1 MLAPGYD
8 SGSAPQWAE
17 GKAGG
22 WRGVRERAHPG
33 AYRRTPPAMR
43 PSAPLVSRPHP
54 PYADFVSLLNKVGTR
69 SGRARTVVADGSPGS
84 LLRLRAAITVFF
96 ALDGFVFAGW
106 VVRIPAIKEQ
116 THASASALGLA
127 LLGVSAGA
135 IVTMALVGRACRHF
149 GNHPVT
155 AVCAVLVSLAIALP
169 PHMHT
174 AWSLGA
180 VLLVFGIGYGGIN
193 VAMNSA
199 AVDLVNALGRP
210 VMPSFHAAFS
220 LGGMLGAGLGGL
232 VASHLSPSWHL
243 AMLAVIG
250 LLVTAATTPTL
261 LRHRAPGTPAP
272 SRPAKLAPEAG
283 LAEPSGGT
291 AAKAPAHGK
300 ITGVVVILGVVALCS
315 SYGEGAM
322 ADWGALH
329 LDQDLDASAG
339 TASAGYSLFA
349 LAMMI
354 GRLSGTTLLERIGP
368 TTTVVGGAFVSAAG
382 MLIAALAPTLWLA
395 LVGFTVMGLGV
406 ANIFPATIG
415 RAGTIAGPSGVA
427 TASTLGYGG
436 LLLGPPVDRVH
447 GRTWF

>member
-1 MLAPGYD
+1 
-8 SGSAPQWAE
+8 
-17 GKAGG
+17 
-22 WRGVRERAHPG
+22 
-33 AYRRTPPAMR
+33 MR
-43 PSAPLVSRPHP
+43 PPAPLVSRPHP
-54 PYADFVSLLNKVGTR
+54 PYADFVSLLNKVGSR

-169 PHMHT
+169 PHMHA

-261 LRHRAPGTPAP
+261 LRHRRPGTPPRPAP
-272 SRPAKLAPEAG
+272 PSSPRRPAWRSRPAARPRRPRRTARSPASSSSSAWSRSAPRTGRGRWPTGGRSTSTRTSTRAPER
-283 LAEPSGGT
+283 PRPGT
-291 AAKAPAHGK
+291 R
-300 ITGVVVILGVVALCS
+300 S
-315 SYGEGAM
+315 SR
-322 ADWGALH
+322 
-329 LDQDLDASAG
+329 S
-339 TASAGYSLFA
+339 
-349 LAMMI
+349 
-354 GRLSGTTLLERIGP
+354 P
-368 TTTVVGGAFVSAAG
+368 
-382 MLIAALAPTLWLA
+382 
-395 LVGFTVMGLGV
+395 
-406 ANIFPATIG
+406 
-415 RAGTIAGPSGVA
+415 
-427 TASTLGYGG
+427 
-436 LLLGPPVDRVH
+436 
-447 GRTWF
+447 

>member
-1 MLAPGYD
+1 
-8 SGSAPQWAE
+8 
-17 GKAGG
+17 
-22 WRGVRERAHPG
+22 
-33 AYRRTPPAMR
+33 
-43 PSAPLVSRPHP
+43 
-54 PYADFVSLLNKVGTR
+54 VSLLNKVSR
-69 SGRARTVVADGSPGS
+69 SRSTHPRTVIADGSPGS

-155 AVCAVLVSLAIALP
+155 VVCAVLVSLAIALP

-180 VLLVFGIGYGGIN
+180 VLLIFGIGYGGIN

-232 VASHLSPSWHL
+232 VASHLSPARHL
-243 AMLAVIG
+243 ALLALIG
-250 LLVTAATTPTL
+250 LLVTAAASPAL
-261 LRHRAPGTPAP
+261 LRHRAPGTPRP
-272 SRPAKLAPEAG
+272 SRFARLAPDAASA
-283 LAEPSGGT
+283 AERAEGGT
-291 AAKAPAHGK
+291 PAKAPGR
-300 ITGVVVILGVVALCS
+300 ITGAVVVLGVVALCS

-329 LDQDLDASAG
+329 LDQDLGASAG

-349 LAMMI
+349 LAMMT
-354 GRLSGTTLLERIGP
+354 GRLSGTTLLERLGP
-368 TTTVVGGAFVSAAG
+368 TRTVVGGAFVSAAG

-415 RAGTIAGPSGVA
+415 RAGSIAGPQGVA

-436 LLLGPPVDRVH
+436 LLLGPPVIGFMAD
-447 GRTWF
+447 WFSLPAALLSVSVLAALAGVVAWTTRRAGEEGKAAEAA

>member
-1 MLAPGYD
+1 
-8 SGSAPQWAE
+8 
-17 GKAGG
+17 
-22 WRGVRERAHPG
+22 
-33 AYRRTPPAMR
+33 MR
-43 PSAPLVSRPHP
+43 SFHPLVSHSHP
-54 PYADFVSLLNKVGTR
+54 PYADFVSLLNKVSRSRSTR
-69 SGRARTVVADGSPGS
+69 PRAVISDGSPGS

-155 AVCAVLVSLAIALP
+155 VACAVLVSLAIALP
-169 PHMHT
+169 PHTHT

-243 AMLAVIG
+243 ALLTVIG
-250 LLVTAATTPTL
+250 LLVTAAATPAL
-261 LRHRAPGTPAP
+261 LRHRAPGAPPP
-272 SRPAKLAPEAG
+272 SRPVKLAAG
-283 LAEPSGGT
+283 TDPAEPSGGGT
-291 AAKAPAHGK
+291 TAKAPAHGK
-300 ITGVVVILGVVALCS
+300 ITGVVLILGVVALCS

-329 LDQDLDASAG
+329 LDQDLGASAG

-354 GRLSGTTLLERIGP
+354 GRLSGTTLLERLGP
-368 TTTVVGGAFVSAAG
+368 TVTVVGGAFVSAAG
-382 MLIAALAPTLWLA
+382 MLISALAPTLWLA
-395 LVGFTVMGLGV
+395 LVGFAVMGLGV

-415 RAGTIAGPSGVA
+415 RAGTLAGPQGVA

-436 LLLGPPVDRVH
+436 LLLGPPVIGFMAD
-447 GRTWF
+447 WFSLPTALLSVSVLAALAGVIAWATRRAGEAPAPQEAEPA